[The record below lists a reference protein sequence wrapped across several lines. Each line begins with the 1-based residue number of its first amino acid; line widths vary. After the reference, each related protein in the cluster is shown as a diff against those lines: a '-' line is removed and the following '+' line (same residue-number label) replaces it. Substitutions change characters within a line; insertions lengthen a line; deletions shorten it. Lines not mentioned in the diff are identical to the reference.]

1 MRKKDGQKRSK
12 LLRQIGIVALTFL
25 MVLGLLPGLFQQ
37 GVVQARSC
45 YEMTEIDSNNVEW
58 NLISTPEELYCVGED
73 ANGNYKLKND
83 ISEADMSTFLNG
95 GSWTPIA
102 YEVEDESEPFTGR
115 FDGNGYSISGLKTT
129 DENQN
134 DVGLFSDLYDAEVKN
149 LILNNVSFTGNASVG
164 GLAGSISNSRIEGVH
179 ISGNIQGNRRVG
191 GISGVSNNSEYINNS
206 TDVVVSTI
214 DEYGE
219 SLGGLFGELY
229 ESTIIANAAEGTVSG
244 YQTIGGLIGES
255 NDNTIRQ
262 SYASGQV
269 IGNYQV
275 GGLIGELNYESES
288 ELNQTIEDNYVVGSM
303 KTYAAGEDEFSAET
317 IGGLIGEVRKN
328 GRNDDIQ
335 VIIQNNY
342 VAASLEVDLSN
353 GVSSPIDDQTIGS
366 VIGKVKGPTN
376 QVTFFGN
383 YFDLNKIDTN
393 QQNGSDYAMGLTTE
407 QMKQQSN
414 FSGWD
419 FDEVWT
425 FRQRINDGYPI
436 LRSSKLMTAPTP
448 PLPDPTIHFLSP
460 YPLYGT
466 VTQSTSKVTVKVSEP
481 GRFYFD
487 NDVWDMF
494 NDQLTKEDTKLNA
507 MNKQTYV
514 DLAANEE
521 KTFLFTGLDEN
532 TLYRLYLAVE
542 DVNGQLVDMGSNI
555 YPTPANY
562 TPLPQNVVATPGD
575 GQSAL
580 EWTEEPEVEYRV
592 YMYQGTEAPKDPD
605 LWTNVTDSYIDG
617 YIGGL
622 TNGESYVFAV
632 RSYASDEMNSDYVA
646 SNVVTPQEENTGGGN
661 DGGGG
666 SNPDPDPDP
675 NFPVPQHVVATK
687 GDKKVT
693 LTWDP
698 ILNGYASVYMYEG
711 SSAPID
717 PSQWILV
724 STEIM
729 NNSWEIKDLKEGEKY
744 IFAVKAVYD
753 GGESE
758 YGISNSVKINITPS
772 NPETPGNGGG
782 GGVIT
787 PTPVTPTPSPAP
799 VTTSPAPTTPQA
811 PQKEVIKVD
820 VANGNQAS
828 TIASLEISRTRGTDG
843 TVKDELLLDQSK
855 TQTII
860 DQLKQTG
867 SRTAVV
873 LIPDT
878 KDEVSQWDL
887 NLSPQSSAMLAE
899 QGVDLVISN
908 PNVKITI
915 PASSLLGR
923 TDDIYFRLVPVK
935 KETERS
941 EIQTRVQSNETI
953 TQVVGTTNIQILGRP
968 MTIETNLQSRPV
980 TLVLPVEA
988 SQIAGVNSEELGVY
1002 IEHSDGTKEL
1012 VHGKLVT
1019 INNDDQQGIE
1029 IQVNKFS
1036 TFSVVKVK
1044 DWTDNSL
1051 KAQPYIQG
1059 YADGSFRPERNVTR
1073 AEMATLI
1080 TRITGAST
1088 LEASHPFTDVNSS
1101 HWADAAISAAAQS
1114 SYVQGYTDGS
1124 FKPNQAITRAE
1135 MAALLQPLVTSD
1147 QMKTVPT
1154 AFTDVNGHWA
1164 QQAVEQLSS
1173 AGVVTGYADGTFRPS
1188 QPITRAEAV
1197 TMLNKLIGLQAVTNA
1212 AGQWSDVPATHWA
1225 SAAIEAASIR
1235 Q

>member
-12 LLRQIGIVALTFL
+12 LLRRIGIVALTSL

-45 YEMTEIDSNNVEW
+45 YEMTEVDSEGVEW
-58 NLISTPEELYCVGED
+58 NLIHTAEELYCVGED

-83 ISEADMSTFLNG
+83 ISEADMSTFLHG
-95 GSWTPIA
+95 GSWTPIS
-102 YEVEDESEPFTGR
+102 YEIEDESEPFTGR
-115 FDGNGYSISGLKTT
+115 FDGNGYSISGLRTT
-129 DENQN
+129 DETQN
-134 DVGLFSDLYDAEVKN
+134 NVGLFSNLYDAEIKN
-149 LILNNVSFTGNASVG
+149 LILNDVSFTGNASVG
-164 GLAGSISNSRIEGVH
+164 GLAGGISNSSIEGVH
-179 ISGNIQGNRRVG
+179 ISGVLQGNRRVG
-191 GISGVSNNSEYINNS
+191 GIAGYSNNSEYINNS
-206 TDVVVSTI
+206 TNVVVSTL

-229 ESTIIANAAEGTVSG
+229 ESTVIANAAEGTVSG

-275 GGLIGELNYESES
+275 GGLIGELNYEY
-288 ELNQTIEDNYVVGSM
+288 ELNPTIEDNYVIGSV

-317 IGGLIGEVRKN
+317 IGGLIGEIRKN
-328 GRNDDIQ
+328 GSNDDIE

-366 VIGKVKGPTN
+366 VIGKVKGSTD
-376 QVTFFGN
+376 QVTIFNN
-383 YFDLNKIDTN
+383 YFDLNKISTN
-393 QQNGSDYAMGLTTE
+393 QHNGSDFAVGLTTE

-414 FSGWD
+414 FSGWN
-419 FDEVWT
+419 FDGVWT

-436 LRSSKLMTAPTP
+436 LRSSKLMTAPIP
-448 PLPDPTIHFLSP
+448 PLPDPTIGYLYP
-460 YPLYGT
+460 YPTNGT
-466 VTQSTSKVTVKVSEP
+466 ITQSTSKVIVKLNEA

-487 NDVWDMF
+487 NQMYDEEIAGQSD
-494 NDQLTKEDTKLNA
+494 EDTKLHALANGS
-507 MNKQTYV
+507 YV
-514 DLAANEE
+514 DLEANEE
-521 KTFLFTGLDEN
+521 RSFLFTGLEEN
-532 TLYRLYLAVE
+532 TSYRVFLAVE
-542 DVNGQLVDMGSNI
+542 DKNGQLWNMGVRG
-555 YPTPANY
+555 YDTLANS

-592 YMYQGTEAPKDPD
+592 YMYQGTEGPKDPD

-617 YIGGL
+617 HIGGL

-632 RSYASDEMNSDYVA
+632 RSYASEEVNSDYVA
-646 SNVVTPQEENTGGGN
+646 SNVVIPQEENTGGGN
-661 DGGGG
+661 NGGGG
-666 SNPDPDPDP
+666 SDPDP

-698 ILNGYASVYMYEG
+698 ITNGYASVYMYEG

-729 NNSWEIKDLKEGEKY
+729 TNSWEINDLREGEKY
-744 IFAVKAVYD
+744 IFAVKAIYD

-820 VANGNQAS
+820 VANGSQAS

-860 DQLKQTG
+860 DQLKRTG

-923 TDDIYFRLVPVK
+923 TDEIYFRLVPVK

-988 SQIAGVNSEELGVY
+988 NQIAGVNSEELGVY

-1019 INNDDQQGIE
+1019 INNDNQQGIE
-1029 IQVNKFS
+1029 IEVNKFS

-1059 YADGSFRPERNVTR
+1059 YTDGSFRPERNVTR

-1080 TRITGAST
+1080 TRITGASA
-1088 LEASHPFTDVNSS
+1088 LEGSHPFTDVNSS

-1124 FKPNQAITRAE
+1124 FKPDQAITRAE

-1147 QMKTVPT
+1147 QMTTIPT
-1154 AFTDVNGHWA
+1154 SFTDVNGHWA

-1173 AGVVTGYADGTFRPS
+1173 AGIVTGYADGSFRPS

-1197 TMLNKLIGLQAVTNA
+1197 MMLNKLIGLQAVTNA

>member
-1 MRKKDGQKRSK
+1 MRSELLKR
-12 LLRQIGIVALTFL
+12 IGIVALTFL
-25 MVLGLLPGLFQQ
+25 MVLGLLPGVFQP

-45 YEMTEIDSNNVEW
+45 YEMTEVDSEGVEW
-58 NLISTPEELYCVGED
+58 NLISTAEELYCVGED

-83 ISEADMSTFLNG
+83 ISEADMNTFLHG

-102 YEVEDESEPFTGR
+102 YEVEDDFEPFTGR
-115 FDGNGYSISGLKTT
+115 FDGNGYSISGLRTT
-129 DENQN
+129 DETQY

-149 LILNNVSFTGNASVG
+149 LILNDVSFTGNASVG
-164 GLAGSISNSRIEGVH
+164 GLAGSISRSRIEGVH
-179 ISGNIQGNRRVG
+179 ISGHIQGNGRLG
-191 GISGVSNNSEYINNS
+191 GIAGYSNNSEYINNS
-206 TDVVVSTI
+206 TDVVVSTL
-214 DEYGE
+214 DEYGY

-229 ESTIIANAAEGTVSG
+229 ESTVIANAAEGTVSG

-269 IGNYQV
+269 IGNYQI

-288 ELNQTIEDNYVVGSM
+288 KLNQTIEDNYVVGSV

-317 IGGLIGEVRKN
+317 IGGLIGEIRKN
-328 GRNDDIQ
+328 GSNDDIQ

-342 VAASLEVDLSN
+342 VAASLKVDLSN

-366 VIGKVKGPTN
+366 VIGKVKGSTD
-376 QVTFFGN
+376 QVTFFDN
-383 YFDLNKIDTN
+383 YYDLNKISTN
-393 QQNGSDYAMGLTTE
+393 QQNGSDYATGLTTE
-407 QMKQQSN
+407 QMKQESN
-414 FSGWD
+414 YNGWD
-419 FDEVWT
+419 FQAIWT
-425 FRQRINDGYPI
+425 TRDRINDGYPI
-436 LRSSKLMTAPTP
+436 LRSSKLMNAPTP
-448 PLPDPTIHFLSP
+448 PLPDPTIHFLYP

-466 VTQSTSKVTVKVSEP
+466 VTQSTSKVTVKLSEP

-507 MNKQTYV
+507 INKQTYV

-555 YPTPANY
+555 YPTLANS
-562 TPLPQNVVATPGD
+562 TPLPQNVVAAPSD
-575 GQSAL
+575 GQVAI
-580 EWTEEPEVEYRV
+580 EWTKEPEVVEYHV
-592 YMYQGTEAPKDPD
+592 YMYQGAAAPEDPD

-617 YIGGL
+617 HIGGL

-632 RSYASDEMNSDYVA
+632 RSYASEEVNSDYVA
-646 SNVVTPQEENTGGGN
+646 SNVVIPQEENTGGGN
-661 DGGGG
+661 NGGGG
-666 SNPDPDPDP
+666 SDPDP

-687 GDKKVT
+687 GEKKVT
-693 LTWDP
+693 LTWDT
-698 ILNGYASVYMYEG
+698 ITNGYASVYMYEG
-711 SSAPID
+711 SSVPVD

-729 NNSWEIKDLKEGEKY
+729 NNSWDIKDLKEGEKY

-758 YGISNSVKINITPS
+758 YGISNPVKINITPS

-820 VANGNQAS
+820 VANGDQAS
-828 TIASLEISRTRGTDG
+828 TIASLEISRTRATDG

-855 TQTII
+855 TQSII
-860 DQLKQTG
+860 DQLKRTG

-1002 IEHSDGTKEL
+1002 IEHSDGAKEL

-1019 INNDDQQGIE
+1019 INSNNQQGIE

-1044 DWTDNSL
+1044 DWTDKSL

-1059 YADGSFRPERNVTR
+1059 YSDGSFRPERNVTR

-1080 TRITGAST
+1080 TRITGANM
-1088 LEASHPFTDVNSS
+1088 LEGSHRFTDVNSS

-1114 SYVQGYTDGS
+1114 GYVQGYTDGS
-1124 FKPNQAITRAE
+1124 FKPDQAITRAE
-1135 MAALLQPLVTSD
+1135 MAALLQPLVTSN
-1147 QMKTVPT
+1147 QMTAVPT
-1154 AFTDVNGHWA
+1154 TFTDVNGHWA

-1173 AGVVTGYADGTFRPS
+1173 AGIVTGYTDGTFRAS

-1197 TMLNKLIGLQAVTNA
+1197 TMLNKLIGLQAATDA
-1212 AGQWSDVPATHWA
+1212 AGQWLDVPVTHWA
-1225 SAAIEAASIR
+1225 YAAIEAASIR
-1235 Q
+1235 K

>member
-1 MRKKDGQKRSK
+1 MHKKDRQKRFR
-12 LLRQIGIVALTFL
+12 LLKRIGIVALAFL

-37 GVVQARSC
+37 GVVQAKSC
-45 YEMTEIDSNNVEW
+45 YDQTETDSDGVEW
-58 NLISTPEELYCVGED
+58 NLISSPEELYCVGED
-73 ANGNYKLKND
+73 ANGNYKLMSN
-83 ISEADMSTFLNG
+83 ITEADMSTFLNG
-95 GSWTPIA
+95 GSWTPIS
-102 YEVEDESEPFTGR
+102 YEIEDESEPFTGR
-115 FDGNGYSISGLKTT
+115 FDGNGYSISGLRTT
-129 DENQN
+129 DETQY

-149 LILNNVSFTGNASVG
+149 LILNDVSFTGNASVG
-164 GLAGSISNSRIEGVH
+164 GLAGSISNSSIEGVH
-179 ISGNIQGNRRVG
+179 ISGVLQGNRRVG
-191 GISGVSNNSEYINNS
+191 GIAGYSNNSEYINNS
-206 TDVVVSTI
+206 TNVVVSTL

-229 ESTIIANAAEGTVSG
+229 ESTVIANAAEGTVSG

-269 IGNYQV
+269 IGNYQI
-275 GGLIGELNYESES
+275 GGLIGELNYEY
-288 ELNQTIEDNYVVGSM
+288 ELNQTIEDNYVIGSL

-317 IGGLIGEVRKN
+317 IGGLIGEIRKN
-328 GRNDDIQ
+328 GSNDDIQ

-342 VAASLEVDLSN
+342 VAASLAVDLSN
-353 GVSSPIDDQTIGS
+353 GVSSPIDHQTIGS
-366 VIGKVKGPTN
+366 VIGKVKGSTD
-376 QVTFFGN
+376 QVTIFNN
-383 YFDLNKIDTN
+383 YFDLNKISTN

-414 FSGWD
+414 FSGWN
-419 FDEVWT
+419 FDGVWT

-436 LRSSKLMTAPTP
+436 LQSSKLMYAPIP
-448 PLPDPTIHFLSP
+448 PLPEPTINYLYP
-460 YPLYGT
+460 YPMNGT
-466 VTQSTSKVTVKVSEP
+466 ITQSTSKVKVKLNEA

-487 NDVWDMF
+487 NQMYDENIGQSD
-494 NDQLTKEDTKLNA
+494 EDTKLHALAN
-507 MNKQTYV
+507 QSYV
-514 DLAANEE
+514 DLEANEE
-521 KTFLFTGLDEN
+521 ISFLFTGLNEN
-532 TLYRLYLAVE
+532 TSYRVFLAVE
-542 DVNGQLVDMGSNI
+542 DMNGQLKNMGHRG
-555 YPTPANY
+555 YDTPANS

-575 GQSAL
+575 GQAAL

-605 LWTNVTDSYIDG
+605 LWTDVTDSYIDG
-617 YIGGL
+617 HIGGL

-632 RSYASDEMNSDYVA
+632 RSYASEEVNSDYVA
-646 SNVVTPQEENTGGGN
+646 SNVVIPQEENTGGGN
-661 DGGGG
+661 NGGGG
-666 SNPDPDPDP
+666 SNPDPDP

-698 ILNGYASVYMYEG
+698 ITNGYASVYMYEG

-729 NNSWEIKDLKEGEKY
+729 NNSLEINDLSEGEKY
-744 IFAVKAVYD
+744 IFAVRAVYED
-753 GGESE
+753 GISE

-799 VTTSPAPTTPQA
+799 GPVTTSPVPTTPQA

-820 VANGNQAS
+820 VENGDQAS
-828 TIASLEISRTRGTDG
+828 TIASLEISRTRSTDG
-843 TVKDELLLDQSK
+843 TAKDELLLDQSK

-860 DQLKQTG
+860 DQLKRTG

-887 NLSPQSSAMLAE
+887 NLSTQSSAMLAE

-988 SQIAGVNSEELGVY
+988 NQIAGVNSEELGVY

-1019 INNDDQQGIE
+1019 INNDNQQGIE

-1059 YADGSFRPERNVTR
+1059 YTDGSFRPERYVTR

-1088 LEASHPFTDVNSS
+1088 LEGSHPFTDVNSS
-1101 HWADAAISAAAQS
+1101 HWADAAISVAAQS
-1114 SYVQGYTDGS
+1114 GYVQGYTDGS
-1124 FKPNQAITRAE
+1124 FKPDQAITRAE

-1147 QMKTVPT
+1147 LMTAVPST
-1154 AFTDVNGHWA
+1154 FTDVNGHWA

-1173 AGVVTGYADGTFRPS
+1173 AGIVTGYADGSFRPS

-1197 TMLNKLIGLQAVTNA
+1197 TMLNKLIGLQTATDA

-1225 SAAIEAASIR
+1225 YAAIEAASIR
-1235 Q
+1235 K

>member
-1 MRKKDGQKRSK
+1 MLKKDQRKRSR
-12 LLRQIGIVALTFL
+12 LHRRIGIVLMTFL
-25 MVLGLLPGLFQQ
+25 MVLGLLPGVFQQ
-37 GVVQARSC
+37 GVVQAKSC
-45 YEMTEIDSNNVEW
+45 YDLTELDSDGVEW
-58 NLISTPEELYCVGED
+58 KLISTPEELACVVED
-73 ANGNYKLKND
+73 LDGNYKLKND
-83 ISEADMSTFLNG
+83 ISEAAMSTYLNG
-95 GSWTPIA
+95 GSWTPI
-102 YEVEDESEPFTGR
+102 VDMIEDERMPFTGR
-115 FDGNGYSISGLKTT
+115 FDGNGYSISGLRTT
-129 DENQN
+129 DETQY

-149 LILNNVSFTGNASVG
+149 LILNDVSFTGKASVG
-164 GLAGSISNSRIEGVH
+164 GLAGSISQSRIEGVH
-179 ISGNIQGNRRVG
+179 ISGHIQGNGRLG
-191 GISGVSNNSEYINNS
+191 GLSGYSNNSEYINNS
-206 TDVVVSTI
+206 TDVVVSTL
-214 DEYGE
+214 DEYGD

-229 ESTIIANAAEGTVSG
+229 ESTVIANAAEGTVSG

-275 GGLIGELNYESES
+275 GGLIGELNYEY
-288 ELNQTIEDNYVVGSM
+288 ELNQTIEDNYVIGSV

-342 VAASLEVDLSN
+342 VAASLAVDLSN

-366 VIGKVKGPTN
+366 VIGKVKGSTD
-376 QVTFFGN
+376 QVTIFNN
-383 YFDLNKIDTN
+383 YFDLNKISTN
-393 QQNGSDYAMGLTTE
+393 QQNGSDYATALTTE

-414 FSGWD
+414 FSGWN
-419 FDEVWT
+419 FDGVWT

-436 LRSSKLMTAPTP
+436 LQSSKLMYAPTP
-448 PLPDPTIHFLSP
+448 PLPDPTINYLYP
-460 YPLYGT
+460 YPTYGT
-466 VTQSTSKVTVKVSEP
+466 VTQSTSKVTVKLNEG

-487 NDVWDMF
+487 N
-494 NDQLTKEDTKLNA
+494 QLYDGEIVGQSDEDTKLHALAN
-507 MNKQTYV
+507 QSYV
-514 DLAANEE
+514 DLEANEE
-521 KTFLFTGLDEN
+521 KSFLFTGLDEN
-532 TLYRLYLAVE
+532 TWYRVFLAVE
-542 DVNGQLVDMGSNI
+542 DKNGQLKNMGDRG
-555 YPTPANY
+555 YPTLANS

-575 GQSAL
+575 GQVAI
-580 EWTEEPEVEYRV
+580 EWTEEPELDYRV
-592 YMYQGTEAPKDPD
+592 YMYQGTAAPEDPD

-617 YIGGL
+617 HIGGL

-632 RSYASDEMNSDYVA
+632 RSYASEEVNSDYVA
-646 SNVVTPQEENTGGGN
+646 SNVVIPQEEDTGGGN

-666 SNPDPDPDP
+666 SNPDPDP

-698 ILNGYASVYMYEG
+698 VMNGVASVYMYEG
-711 SSAPID
+711 SSAPSD
-717 PSQWILV
+717 PSQWVLVTSYILN
-724 STEIM
+724 S
-729 NNSWEIKDLKEGEKY
+729 SWEIKDLKEGEKY

-787 PTPVTPTPSPAP
+787 PIPVTPTPSPSPAP
-799 VTTSPAPTTPQA
+799 VTTSPTPTTPQA

-820 VANGNQAS
+820 VENGNQAS
-828 TIASLEISRTRGTDG
+828 TIASLEISRTRSTDG
-843 TVKDELLLDQSK
+843 TTKDELLLDKSK

-860 DQLKQTG
+860 DQLKRTG
-867 SRTAVV
+867 SHTAVV

-988 SQIAGVNSEELGVY
+988 NQIAGVNSEELGVY

-1019 INNDDQQGIE
+1019 INNDNQQGIE

-1059 YADGSFRPERNVTR
+1059 YTDGSFRPERNVTR

-1088 LEASHPFTDVNSS
+1088 LKGSHPFTDVNSS
-1101 HWADAAISAAAQS
+1101 HWAESAISAAAQS
-1114 SYVQGYTDGS
+1114 GYVQGYTDGS
-1124 FKPNQAITRAE
+1124 FKPDQAITRAE

-1147 QMKTVPT
+1147 LMTAVPT
-1154 AFTDVNGHWA
+1154 TFTDVNGHWA

-1173 AGVVTGYADGTFRPS
+1173 AGIVTGYTDGTFRPS

-1197 TMLNKLIGLQAVTNA
+1197 TMLNKLIGLQAATDAV
-1212 AGQWSDVPATHWA
+1212 GQWSDVPATHWA
-1225 SAAIEAASIR
+1225 YAAIEAASIR
-1235 Q
+1235 K